1 MVSARIAI
9 LFGIEL
15 YGVVA
20 DIGAFPDAGM
30 TDPEVGRGL
39 NRTWAGD
46 VWSMAPAPEQAIV
59 VGYGNDIEGAHA
71 SGIRCVAVASH
82 HFNVEQ
88 LREAGAD
95 YAIGSLEE
103 ALPL

>member
-1 MVSARIAI
+1 MASARIA
-9 LFGIEL
+9 LF
-15 YGVVA
+15 
-20 DIGAFPDAGM
+20 DIDGTLLITG
-30 TDPEVGRGL
+30 
-39 NRTWAGD
+39 
-46 VWSMAPAPEQAIV
+46 
-59 VGYGNDIEGAHA
+59 GAHA
-71 SGIRCVAVASH
+71 AGIQCVAVVSH